1 MLVAHR
7 GACIVGTAED
17 DLPAEPSGTLRREAQ
32 SGGLLPAVGD
42 WVALAEAIP
51 KSGPAIIEHILPRRS
66 AISRKVKGKAA
77 QVQVIAA
84 NVDTV
89 FLVSGLDADFN
100 PRRIERALVAV
111 WDTGALPV
119 VVLTKSDLSTD
130 VEDKVKTV
138 QALAAGVPVHA
149 VSAREG
155 SGLDALDPYRRHG
168 STIALLG
175 SSGVGKSTLIN
186 RLLGWDRQ
194 DTGGVRAH
202 DSRGR
207 HTTTKRELI
216 VLPDGGVLVDTPGLR
231 ELQLWEG
238 EGGLDAVFAD
248 VTADAGACRFRDC
261 SHHEEPGCA
270 VRAAWAAGGVTPER
284 VESYRKLQRE
294 LEHVASLRDE
304 RSRLRALATGEGA
317 SHRAARKHQPR
328 E

>member
-1 MLVAHR
+1 
-7 GACIVGTAED
+7 
-17 DLPAEPSGTLRREAQ
+17 
-32 SGGLLPAVGD
+32 
-42 WVALAEAIP
+42 
-51 KSGPAIIEHILPRRS
+51 
-66 AISRKVKGKAA
+66 
-77 QVQVIAA
+77 VQVIAA

-89 FLVSGLDADFN
+89 FLVSGLDSDFN
-100 PRRIERALVAV
+100 LRRIERALVAV
-111 WDTGALPV
+111 WDTGAQPV
-119 VVLTKSDLSTD
+119 VVLTKSDLSAD
-130 VEDKVKTV
+130 VGNQVEAVE
-138 QALAAGVPVHA
+138 AIAAGAPVHA
-149 VSAREG
+149 VSSKKG
-155 SGLDALDPYRRHG
+155 IGLEALGPYRRRG

-175 SSGVGKSTLIN
+175 SSGAGKSTLIN

-194 DTGGVRAH
+194 DTGAVRER

-248 VTADAGACRFRDC
+248 VTADASACRFRDC
-261 SHHEEPGCA
+261 THREEPGCA

-294 LEHVASLRDE
+294 LEHVASLRGE
-304 RSRLRALATGEGA
+304 RSRLERSRQAKVV
-317 SHRAARKHQPR
+317 HRAARKHRPR